1 MALKLEVCGD
11 NDMERTFEILS
22 SAFGHEHPYI
32 DAVFPSHATASGRKI
47 GGDRLLAIKHSDPN
61 TTFLK
66 DTDTGTGEMIAQAKW
81 NIYNGVVPEETEL
94 DGDFWA
100 GQDEKEYAQYLF
112 REYLGPRRSAI
123 EACGGRLVCTHSS
136 SRLPETGTL
145 LLTGPLAL
153 DILTVD
159 PKHQKR
165 GAGRMLVEW
174 GTAVADKMGVVAVVE
189 ATKYAIPLYQSAGF
203 QIGHHHIIDL
213 PDHWAGRDKQTF
225 TWMIRPKKAVD

>member
-1 MALKLEVCGD
+1 MALKLEICGD
-11 NDMERTFEILS
+11 NDMQRTFEILS

-47 GGDRLLAIKHSDPN
+47 GGDRLLAIKHSDPK

-66 DTDTGTGEMIAQAKW
+66 VTDTDTGEMIAQAKW
-81 NIYNGVVPEETEL
+81 NIYNGEVPDDVEL

-112 REYLGPRRSAI
+112 REYLGPRRAAI
-123 EACGGRLVCTHSS
+123 KAYGGHLVS
-136 SRLPETGTL
+136 
-145 LLTGPLAL
+145 L

-174 GTAVADKMGVVAVVE
+174 GTAIADKMGVVTVVE

-203 QIGHHHIIDL
+203 EIVHHHVIDL

>member
-1 MALKLEVCGD
+1 MQ
-11 NDMERTFEILS
+11 RTFEILS
-22 SAFGHEHPYI
+22 LAFGHEHPYI
-32 DAVFPSHATASGRKI
+32 DAVFPSHNTASGRKI
-47 GGDRLLAIKHSDPN
+47 GGERLLAIKNSDPN

-66 DTDTGTGEMIAQAKW
+66 VTDTNTGEMIAQAKW
-81 NIYNGVVPEETEL
+81 NIYDGEVPKKAEL
-94 DGDFWA
+94 GGDFWA

-123 EACGGRLVCTHSS
+123 EACGGHLVS
-136 SRLPETGTL
+136 
-145 LLTGPLAL
+145 L

-189 ATKYAIPLYQSAGF
+189 ASKYAIPLYQSAGF
-203 QIGHHHIIDL
+203 EIGHHHVIDL
-213 PDHWAGRDKQTF
+213 PDRWVGRDKQTF
-225 TWMIRPKKAVD
+225 TWMVRPKKAVG